1 MIKYIVIF
9 LFIFCC
15 NSSNTN
21 SFIELK
27 KAYYKWHNKNNNF
40 IKSNYNK
47 NKLSYLDYK
56 IIEEYIYDLKR
67 FDLELSQIS
76 KAQLKNNYQ
85 IDYDIILNNIN
96 VSLFDYQSIDRSK
109 YSINEYLN
117 KIYRILMSII
127 NDVNLLAFEK
137 ITLIKKQAIYINN
150 SFDFIKERDIQI
162 KESQLSLFNKQINA
176 LIVLLENLPNLLNL
190 DIHNYKELEGL
201 LRKIKANLNKY
212 KFVINYETEIF
223 NKSIIDNNY
232 HSKYKFYLNNIFANS
247 AFDKDAIYKFIDTN
261 IYNLQIQI
269 FDECLK
275 IYMLNNDEPIW
286 IDKQDT
292 LDVINYVLNNN
303 FRLNT
308 IDKDDLI
315 DEINNQYNN
324 ISEDFELLELNKDL
338 INHKINF
345 VEKKEYHLNNS
356 LLDVFTNNCIVDTD
370 NAIYYNKYII
380 SDYLFESLISN
391 NIYNI
396 IYLNNNDIRRINNKT
411 YNQSLSKFLNYI
423 LVNNL
428 YKNDS
433 KYKIHFYLNL
443 LKSNLK
449 ILNQDNYINS
459 KSSKEDIIV
468 DFIQNGYMDKI
479 ESRKLFEELE
489 SMDNIYILEYLIY
502 LHFVNLYDKYCII
515 DNKYS
520 PAQLFDKIINN
531 GTIPFYYNN

>member
-1 MIKYIVIF
+1 
-9 LFIFCC
+9 
-15 NSSNTN
+15 
-21 SFIELK
+21 
-27 KAYYKWHNKNNNF
+27 
-40 IKSNYNK
+40 
-47 NKLSYLDYK
+47 
-56 IIEEYIYDLKR
+56 
-67 FDLELSQIS
+67 
-76 KAQLKNNYQ
+76 
-85 IDYDIILNNIN
+85 
-96 VSLFDYQSIDRSK
+96 
-109 YSINEYLN
+109 
-117 KIYRILMSII
+117 
-127 NDVNLLAFEK
+127 
-137 ITLIKKQAIYINN
+137 
-150 SFDFIKERDIQI
+150 
-162 KESQLSLFNKQINA
+162 
-176 LIVLLENLPNLLNL
+176 
-190 DIHNYKELEGL
+190 
-201 LRKIKANLNKY
+201 
-212 KFVINYETEIF
+212 
-223 NKSIIDNNY
+223 
-232 HSKYKFYLNNIFANS
+232 KYKFYLNNIFANS

-356 LLDVFTNNCIVDTD
+356 LLDVFTDNCIVDTD